1 MLLTISHQT
10 IYRYEAGASDAAMRL
25 RLTPPDGASQRVHD
39 WQVTLNDE
47 PVSSAWTNSYGV
59 PEAYW
64 RAGRRVEEAVIRAE
78 GVIETWDRAGV
89 VGAGAVGA
97 GGGDIAS
104 PRVFLTSTGLTESDA
119 AIVDFA
125 DLSRSAEGDLT
136 TLHTLCREV
145 HEHVAY
151 RTEVTDSHTPAARVL
166 ELRSGVCQD
175 FAHLFIAAARVLGI
189 PCRYVAGYLHDPA
202 IADGFHASHGWAEAH
217 VGGLGWVGFD
227 PTRKLCVTGDYV
239 RLSVG
244 LDAFDAAPI
253 RGVGYFGGPVTM
265 QVDVAV
271 SEGAAVVQNQSQNQS
286 LSRSLGEPQDG
297 KRAQTQQQ

>member
-10 IYRYEAGASDAAMRL
+10 IYRYEAGATDAAMRL
-25 RLTPPDGASQRVHD
+25 RLTPPNCASQRVHD

-47 PVSSAWTNSYGV
+47 PVAPAWTNSYGV
-59 PEAYW
+59 GEAFW
-64 RAGRRVEEAVIRAE
+64 RAGRRVEQAVIRAE
-78 GVIETWDRAGV
+78 GIVETWDRAGV
-89 VGAGAVGA
+89 VAPGEEDV
-97 GGGDIAS
+97 AS
-104 PRVFLTSTGLTESDA
+104 PRVFLASTALTEADA
-119 AIVDFA
+119 AIAAFA
-125 DLSRSAEGDLT
+125 GSAQSVEGDLT
-136 TLHTLCREV
+136 TLHTLCRIV
-145 HEHVAY
+145 HEELAY
-151 RTEVTDSHTPAARVL
+151 RTEVTDSDTPAARVL

-175 FAHLFIAAARVLGI
+175 FTHLFIASARVLGI

-217 VGGLGWVGFD
+217 VGGLGWIGFD

-253 RGVGYFGGPVTM
+253 RGVGYFGGAVTM

-271 SEGAAVVQNQSQNQS
+271 SEGAAGIQNQSQGQAQE
-286 LSRSLGEPQDG
+286 GE
-297 KRAQTQQQ
+297 RAQTQQQ

>member
-25 RLTPPDGASQRVHD
+25 RLTPPNGGAQRIHD

-47 PVSSAWTNSYGV
+47 PVAPGWTNSYGV
-59 PEAYW
+59 GEAFW
-64 RAGRRVEEAVIRAE
+64 RSSRRVEQAVIRAE
-78 GVIETWDRAGV
+78 GVVETWDRAGV
-89 VGAGAVGA
+89 IGAV
-97 GGGDIAS
+97 DEDRVS
-104 PRVFLTSTGLTESDA
+104 PRVFLASTRLTQADQAIGVLAESA
-119 AIVDFA
+119 
-125 DLSRSAEGDLT
+125 RSAEGDLT
-136 TLHTLCREV
+136 TLHTLCRVV
-145 HEHVAY
+145 HEQIAY
-151 RTEVTDSHTPAARVL
+151 RTEVTDTNTPAARVL

-175 FAHLFIAAARVLGI
+175 YAHLFIAAARTLGI
-189 PCRYVAGYLHDPA
+189 PSRYVAGYLHDPA
-202 IADGFHASHGWAEAH
+202 IADGHHASHGWVEAH
-217 VGGLGWVGFD
+217 VGGLGWIGFD

-239 RLSVG
+239 RLSLG

-271 SEGAAVVQNQSQNQS
+271 SEGGASVRNQAQSQS
-286 LSRSLGEPQDG
+286 QDG